1 MTMVVCNDVCTDA
14 MTWGRILM
22 RRSRSRNRDED
33 ERYRKRT
40 SYRLRGVGAAKRVND
55 DEAEQVEARLKRMNY
70 GATRNSSPD
79 S

>member
-1 MTMVVCNDVCTDA
+1 VYERNDL
-14 MTWGRILM
+14 GRILM

-40 SYRLRGVGAAKRVND
+40 SGRLRGVGAAKRVND
-55 DEAEQVEARLKRMNY
+55 DDAEQVEARLKRMNY
-70 GATRNSSPD
+70 GATRNRSPD